1 MSIMSKRIVVNEV
14 NISSDGRNHGDTQLI
29 MELDPKKLIIREVKT
44 LHTAVNSEIDLSDP
58 NVKTDL
64 FLSSEYGKSIGVNE
78 AVAGAVLF
86 GAKGAVAGGV
96 LGRGKDLWILELTT
110 PDGVRIFK
118 LQKDADKKTLEK
130 YLAKF

>member
-1 MSIMSKRIVVNEV
+1 MSIMSKRIIVNEV
-14 NISSDGRNHGDTQLI
+14 NISPDGRNHGDTQLL

-64 FLSSEYGKSIGVNE
+64 FLSSEYGKSTGVNE

-110 PDGVRIFK
+110 PAGVRIFK

>member
-1 MSIMSKRIVVNEV
+1 MSIMSKRIIVNEV
-14 NISSDGRNHGDTQLI
+14 NISPDGRNRGDTQLL

-44 LHTAVNSEIDLSDP
+44 LHTAVKSEIDLSDP

-64 FLSSEYGKSIGVNE
+64 CLSSEYGKSTGVNE
-78 AVAGAVLF
+78 AVTGAVLF

-110 PDGVRIFK
+110 PAGVRIFK

>member
-1 MSIMSKRIVVNEV
+1 MSIMSKRIIVNEV
-14 NISSDGRNHGDTQLI
+14 NISPDGRNHGDTQLL

-44 LHTAVNSEIDLSDP
+44 LHTVVNSEIDLSDP

-64 FLSSEYGKSIGVNE
+64 FLSSEYGKSTGVNE

-110 PDGVRIFK
+110 PAGVRIFK
-118 LQKDADKKTLEK
+118 LQKDADKKILEK

>member
-1 MSIMSKRIVVNEV
+1 MSIMSKRIIVNEV
-14 NISSDGRNHGDTQLI
+14 NITADGRNHGDIQLLL
-29 MELDPKKLIIREVKT
+29 ELDPKKLIIRDVKA

-58 NVKTDL
+58 KVKADL
-64 FLSSEYGKSIGVNE
+64 FLSSDYGKSTGISE
-78 AVAGAVLF
+78 AIAGGVLF

-96 LGRGKDLWILELTT
+96 LGKGRDLWILELTT

-130 YLAKF
+130 YLSKF

>member
-1 MSIMSKRIVVNEV
+1 MSIMSKRIIVNEV
-14 NISSDGRNHGDTQLI
+14 NISSDGRNRGDTQLL
-29 MELDPKKLIIREVKT
+29 MELDPKKLIIRDVKA

-64 FLSSEYGKSIGVNE
+64 FLSSEYGKSTGVNE

>member
-1 MSIMSKRIVVNEV
+1 MSIMSKRIIVNEV
-14 NISSDGRNHGDTQLI
+14 NVSADGRNHGDIQLL

-64 FLSSEYGKSIGVNE
+64 FLSSEYGKSTGVNE

-118 LQKDADKKTLEK
+118 LQKDADKKILEK